1 MFLNNDNQV
10 IIPEEAIE
18 FIRKVKEV
26 DLSSHVL
33 KYLKELVEKKPNS
46 PISIHN
52 ILANEYI
59 NTIFQ
64 LKPIRKSYGDKSDN
78 DEMLKMYR
86 EDFRNFLNTSKKYD
100 PNVVLKL
107 LDGSWMMEEIIL
119 LLINT
124 GQHERALETYL
135 DRNMD
140 KEAEEFWTQTAPEKK
155 VLTSL
160 FEIYMKR
167 YKIYSEE
174 WIKASSQGQGVAKF
188 SKFKDEKQKWELF
201 AMNILK
207 KYGTNSSLDSARV
220 LKAIPDDYNLFDS
233 RNGMMKYLNSML
245 DHKLTTKINSSIGEK
260 LCSKE
265 HKNVEY
271 KLSMKKKAY
280 VKITSDCICGVCK
293 ARIDIT
299 KLFVYPNGQIVHK
312 HCGKENSNRCPV
324 TKQLFTP
331 DFA

>member
-1 MFLNNDNQV
+1 MFLNNDSQV

-140 KEAEEFWTQTAPEKK
+140 KEAEEF
-155 VLTSL
+155 
-160 FEIYMKR
+160 
-167 YKIYSEE
+167 
-174 WIKASSQGQGVAKF
+174 
-188 SKFKDEKQKWELF
+188 
-201 AMNILK
+201 
-207 KYGTNSSLDSARV
+207 
-220 LKAIPDDYNLFDS
+220 
-233 RNGMMKYLNSML
+233 
-245 DHKLTTKINSSIGEK
+245 
-260 LCSKE
+260 
-265 HKNVEY
+265 
-271 KLSMKKKAY
+271 
-280 VKITSDCICGVCK
+280 
-293 ARIDIT
+293 
-299 KLFVYPNGQIVHK
+299 
-312 HCGKENSNRCPV
+312 
-324 TKQLFTP
+324 
-331 DFA
+331 